1 MNLLKWVYKLKYK
14 QSLLKVIYM
23 VIILITAYYSIITI
37 FNLWILIPLIIF
49 WAIGVEDIEFFNTLQ
64 PDFIRRTDIS
74 YFTTRDILDSI
85 EMLLL
90 ITALIFIIKILGKRI
105 K

>member
-74 YFTTRDILDSI
+74 YLLPVIYWIL
-85 EMLLL
+85 
-90 ITALIFIIKILGKRI
+90 
-105 K
+105 